1 MTIKL
6 IGNLHFDNEYAES
19 IGYVLEMTL
28 ERLSK
33 VKEISLKAIELDAYE
48 IVYFDSA
55 IEAVSLF
62 FDEDVETEPDKV
74 AEIVDLQS
82 ERTECVTIHIGRD
95 GFRFTGVMKH
105 CTDLFSTGWIYF
117 SVLDE
122 IGETDNFT
130 YYE

>member
-19 IGYVLEMTL
+19 IGYVLEMTQD
-28 ERLSK
+28 RLLQIK
-33 VKEISLKAIELDAYE
+33 DIAVKAKELDAFE
-48 IVYFDSA
+48 IVYFDCA
-55 IEAVSLF
+55 IEAVSTF
-62 FDEDVETEPDKV
+62 FDEDSETEPDKI
-74 AEIVDLQS
+74 AEIVDLQN
-82 ERTECVTIHIGRD
+82 ERTEGVTVHIGKD
-95 GFRFTGVMKH
+95 GFRFTGVIKH

-122 IGETDNFT
+122 IGETESFT